1 MLQLRLLKLLLLSVC
16 LSFISQTHANKLEEK
31 NAFDVTVATPTIFS
45 PKQNTFVL
53 EDRTGSM
60 SAEEALKRRD
70 EFKPAGDM
78 GSINAHSHY
87 WIMQKIISRLG
98 SDRDFR
104 LDGAGWLSINTSV
117 IRPDGSLHVL
127 KPSGFY
133 YGNYAHLTD
142 TDPTLPSSAMVPSQH
157 ALFTL
162 YQGETLTLLSHT
174 KPHASLPPRSFVL
187 RVVDNA
193 RFLETRRFGLYV

>member
-117 IRPDGSLHVL
+117 IRSNGSLHAL

-142 TDPTLPSSAMVPSQH
+142 TDPTLPSSAMVFSARTFYPLPRRN
-157 ALFTL
+157 ADAAI
-162 YQGETLTLLSHT
+162 SH
-174 KPHASLPPRSFVL
+174 KASRILAP
-187 RVVDNA
+187 
-193 RFLETRRFGLYV
+193 